1 MACIPFPSLPAP
13 IYRLHA
19 HAWEGMSS
27 GGDASP
33 WPQALP
39 SPWREIQPEH
49 NWSGALK
56 AWAQSKLPDSEH
68 SEAVLAQTMTTGNW
82 KD

>member
-27 GGDASP
+27 GEGHIPLAP
-33 WPQALP
+33 GTPLP
-39 SPWREIQPEH
+39 MERDT
-49 NWSGALK
+49 AR
-56 AWAQSKLPDSEH
+56 AQLEWGP
-68 SEAVLAQTMTTGNW
+68 
-82 KD
+82 